1 MALTLSLTNT
11 ISNITEFTLTD
22 STGTYSVTNTG
33 GWGAP
38 NIAISDVEYAH
49 LIFTTPAGVLYD
61 IDIIDDLGIDFSTA
75 TTADL
80 IYTITNDMVGG
91 VEGDIIPD
99 GVYTVEYQISDSATW
114 DGGGNDYSITL
125 TIMSYYEVQNSVF
138 ERIGEIPTYYNCGGC
153 DNPYIKETST
163 LFMLLQSVI
172 TASGYS
178 NTELFEIA
186 LEALQDII
194 EFDSTLDEDCGC

>member
-22 STGTYSVTNTG
+22 STGNYSVSNEG
-33 GWGAP
+33 GWGSP

-49 LIFTTPAGVLYD
+49 LIFTTPTGILYD

-75 TTADL
+75 TISDL
-80 IYTITNDMVGG
+80 VYTVTNDMIGG
-91 VEGDIIPD
+91 VSGEVIPD

-114 DGGGNDYSITL
+114 DNGGNDYSLTL

-138 ERIGEIPTYYNCGGC
+138 GRIGEIPTYYNCGGC
-153 DNPYIKETST
+153 DNAYIKETST